1 MNVRPMTAADRTGTR
16 AVARR
21 SFGHFAMLFFDFGAR
36 TFVVEDQGRIVG
48 GIALGVFDAGRHR
61 DETRFRCGVIKWIFT
76 LPEAQG
82 RGVAGLLLSA
92 ALDWFRDQRC
102 TDYLACV
109 EGYNT
114 ASSNRFYDVG
124 FRPFGLRAQ
133 LKRYGAS
140 LARVWLGAFHL
151 LDVGHFL
158 WVYHAEAQGGEANNG
173 VGDAR
178 AESFDGDHGDAE
190 LQTTGGSAA
199 AWLTTAVLNA
209 VVLSVMVLRTRGA
222 DALGFQRV
230 SAILAGVT
238 LVVAVRT
245 AAMLLT
251 ARTVG
256 LPVRFRSWET
266 GLTLS
271 AAIALVFGRLFPVPG
286 SVYPR
291 RLRWRYR
298 DLLPQL
304 GPIAAVGAGETL
316 SLAWVL
322 WAIGYFV
329 APGGWL
335 GVALATAAMYA
346 RATLVFDLLIPV
358 FPFNCFNGR
367 RILDWKPLVWGIFT
381 AAAAA
386 LFVVA
391 ATFR

>member
-1 MNVRPMTAADRTGTR
+1 MNVRPMTAADRTETR

-21 SFGHFAMLFFDFGAR
+21 SFGHFAMLFFDFGKQ
-36 TFVVEDQGRIVG
+36 TFVVEDQGQVVG

-61 DETRFRCGVIKWIFT
+61 GQTRFRCGVIKWIFT

-82 RGVAGLLLSA
+82 RGVAGLLLGA

-109 EGYNT
+109 EGHNT
-114 ASSNRFYDVG
+114 ASSNRFCDVG

-158 WVYHAEAQGGEANNG
+158 WVHHAEAPGDEANDRAG
-173 VGDAR
+173 HAR
-178 AESFDGDHGDAE
+178 AESSDGYHGDAE
-190 LQTTGGSAA
+190 LQTTGGGAA

-209 VVLSVMVLRTRGA
+209 VMLSLMVLRTRGA

-316 SLAWVL
+316 SLAWIL
-322 WAIGYFV
+322 WAVGYFV
-329 APGGWL
+329 APAGWI
-335 GVALATAAMYA
+335 GAALATAGLFA
-346 RATLVFDLLIPV
+346 RATLVFDLLLPF

-367 RILDWKPLVWGIFT
+367 RVLDWKPLVWGI
-381 AAAAA
+381 
-386 LFVVA
+386 LVA
-391 ATFR
+391 ATLALFAVTAVVR